1 MSLLTGFNIS
11 LAEVGLLGQASRAA
25 FVGGSIPVGW
35 TVVTPAELGLPSKYR
50 AGNYFTDPNSD
61 ASAIL
66 LKQGNSY
73 VVAFRGTDGDDDVLH
88 YPELLNGSYIH
99 NYDPLLNRLSAL
111 ALSGADF
118 AFTGASLGGGATNLM
133 AAIAGSAFG
142 GAFAAATFVA
152 FASPNIR
159 AAQGILN
166 LGFENDLIYKA
177 INDYADFPSSLDNLV
192 LASREYMAGN
202 YNGRHPF
209 DDYAHS
215 FAFASTAIV
224 QIGKSVFYDLMGSCP
239 RRWCNNRDGAKP
251 LASAPH
257 SAVASERLAVVI
269 DGSSVKVGLLHNLIR
284 GTDR

>member
-25 FVGGSIPVGW
+25 FVGGNIPVGW

-50 AGNYFTDPNSD
+50 AGIYFTDPDSD

-73 VVAFRGTDGDDDVLH
+73 IVAFRGTDGDDDVLH

-159 AAQGILN
+159 TAQGILN

-192 LASREYMAGN
+192 LASR
-202 YNGRHPF
+202 
-209 DDYAHS
+209 
-215 FAFASTAIV
+215 AIHGG
-224 QIGKSVFYDLMGSCP
+224 QLQRPSPIRRLCP
-239 RRWCNNRDGAKP
+239 LVRFCLRRP
-251 LASAPH
+251 
-257 SAVASERLAVVI
+257 
-269 DGSSVKVGLLHNLIR
+269 
-284 GTDR
+284 